1 MSNLNTITTMS
12 DIITLNKLIVGFD
25 STCERTDTNTFTIT
39 GDITI
44 QATDEVGMFEHKL
57 NISVDKLKVV
67 YNHDGLL
74 EHAVQ
79 SEYTDLDVFY
89 DAEHYF
95 VEQQLEWDT
104 DTYEG
109 YKLATDG
116 NAVELYADFE
126 IYGEDVY

>member
-1 MSNLNTITTMS
+1 MS
-12 DIITLNKLIVGFD
+12 DTITLNKLSVGFG
-25 STCERTDTNTFTIT
+25 SICEQTETNTFTIT

-44 QATDEVGMFEHKL
+44 QATDGTFKL

-74 EHAVQ
+74 EHAIQ
-79 SEYTDLDVFY
+79 SEHTDLDVLY

-95 VEQQLEWDT
+95 VEQELDWNAVTHKD
-104 DTYEG
+104 

-116 NAVELYADFE
+116 NAIELYADFE
-126 IYGEDVY
+126 IYSDDMY